1 MEKIKQNPL
10 GTADV
15 KGLIIKFSIPTIIS
29 FLINSIYNIV
39 DQIFIGRGVG
49 LNGIAATNIAFPLV
63 IICTAIALLLG
74 IGSASNIS
82 LNLGAGNKERAEK
95 IAGTGIILMII
106 FGIALAV
113 ISLIFLDPLLKMF
126 GATDDLMDNARIY
139 TRIIAIG
146 LPFQLLSTGLC
157 QLIRVDGSPAYSMIC
172 MIAGAVI
179 NTILDPIFIFI
190 FNMGIAGAAL
200 ATIISQFVST
210 ILAIIYIAKGF
221 KHLSV
226 KKEMYR
232 INGEFTKIIF
242 ALGMSS
248 FFNQIAMTVVQI
260 VMNNSLK
267 YYGELS
273 IYGSEIPIASVG
285 AMSKIN
291 MLFIGFTIGIAQGC
305 QPING
310 YNYGAKNYSRVKETL
325 KYALISATI
334 ISILAFLGFQL
345 FTRQII
351 SVFGEGTELYIE
363 FSEAY
368 LRIFMFLTF
377 LNGIQPVTANYFTAT
392 GRAKIGM
399 FISLTRQII
408 FLLPL
413 LLILPIFFGI
423 DGILYSGPIGD
434 FITAVMT
441 WFFVIKE
448 FKKLDKLENEKN
460 IGIITE

>member
-1 MEKIKQNPL
+1 MEKTIQNPL
-10 GTADV
+10 GTADI
-15 KGLIIKFSIPTIIS
+15 KGLILKFSIPTIIS
-29 FLINSIYNIV
+29 FLINSLYNIV

-63 IICTAIALLLG
+63 TICTAVSLLIG
-74 IGSASNIS
+74 IGCASNIS
-82 LNLGAGNKERAEK
+82 LSLGAGDKERAERL
-95 IAGTGIILMII
+95 AGTGIILMVI
-106 FGIALAV
+106 FGIVLAV
-113 ISLIFLDPLLKMF
+113 LSLIFLDPLLRLF
-126 GATDDLMDNARIY
+126 GATDELMENARIY

-146 LPFQLLSTGLC
+146 LPFQILSTGLS
-157 QLIRVDGSPAYSMIC
+157 QLIRVDGSPNYSMMC

-179 NTILDPIFIFI
+179 NTVLDPIFMFPMG
-190 FNMGIAGAAL
+190 MGIAGAAY
-200 ATIISQFVST
+200 ATILSQLISTVMA
-210 ILAIIYIAKGF
+210 LVYIFKGF

-232 INGEFTKIIF
+232 MNGELTMGIF

-273 IYGSEIPIASVG
+273 SYGSEIPLASVG
-285 AMSKIN
+285 AISKIN
-291 MLFIGFTIGIAQGC
+291 MLFLGFTIGIAQGC

-310 YNYGAKNYSRVKETL
+310 YNYGAKNYTRVRETL

-351 SVFGEGTELYIE
+351 SIFGEGSELYFE
-363 FSEAY
+363 FAERY

-413 LLILPIFFGI
+413 LLILPLFFGI

-434 FITAVMT
+434 FVTAVLT
-441 WFFVIKE
+441 WWFVARE
-448 FKKLDKLENEKN
+448 FKKLSKLENEQN
-460 IGIITE
+460 ADITLA